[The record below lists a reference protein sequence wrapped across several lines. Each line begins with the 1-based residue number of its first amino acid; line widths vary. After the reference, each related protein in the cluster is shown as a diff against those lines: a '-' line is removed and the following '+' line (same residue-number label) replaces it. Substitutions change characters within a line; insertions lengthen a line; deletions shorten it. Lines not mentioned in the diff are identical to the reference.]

1 VSRSTAD
8 DAKKDSAN
16 AATFNSEE
24 EGAFSVITLGDLDLL
39 SDSSDGDDEERW
51 KYVSSEE
58 DYFSKMGDTD
68 EGGESLPPSDVT
80 SDDDPAELPSDSV
93 SLVHDGQISAP
104 VVELYDSGSMHHIS
118 PYKDKFTSLT
128 DIPPKSFSAA
138 NKQSFN
144 ATAVGDLVIDVPNGY
159 DTTKL
164 TLTEVLFSPAVGY
177 TLVSIG
183 CLDQLGYSVTF
194 ADGTCTIRSPDD
206 DVIGRVPKSQAGLYR
221 VIHTGGD
228 DSANAVETVTVM
240 ELHCRMGHISP
251 NVAHRLAENDSCQA

>member
-1 VSRSTAD
+1 M
-8 DAKKDSAN
+8 
-16 AATFNSEE
+16 
-24 EGAFSVITLGDLDLL
+24 ITLGDLDLL

-58 DYFSKMGDTD
+58 DYFSEMGDTD
-68 EGGESLPPSDVT
+68 EGGESLPPGDVT
-80 SDDDPAELPSDSV
+80 SDDGPAELPSDSV

-104 VVELYDSGSMHHIS
+104 VVELYDSGSTHHIS

-164 TLTEVLFSPAVGY
+164 TLTEVLAR
-177 TLVSIG
+177 
-183 CLDQLGYSVTF
+183 
-194 ADGTCTIRSPDD
+194 A
-206 DVIGRVPKSQAGLYR
+206 
-221 VIHTGGD
+221 
-228 DSANAVETVTVM
+228 
-240 ELHCRMGHISP
+240 
-251 NVAHRLAENDSCQA
+251 